1 MSCSTR
7 NTSPPDLC
15 IMTLVISIGFAILL
29 SSKPS
34 SFETQLNWYGIIRK
48 AHVICCINWP
58 NSTYLNYNSYD
69 TLGYDLGR
77 PILKIISCC
86 PLKCRASKTNQT
98 SIIIN
103 VMHHCV
109 AVRGRFC
116 FTPSVIKMIMSSSY
130 NSDVLLTS
138 LIVMYG
144 Y

>member
-7 NTSPPDLC
+7 NTSPCNLC

-34 SFETQLNWYGIIRK
+34 SFETQLKWYGILRK

-58 NSTYLNYNSYD
+58 NSTYLKHNSYD

-77 PILKIISCC
+77 PILKIIFCC
-86 PLKCRASKTNQT
+86 PFKVSCIKNKPDFQYQCDASN
-98 SIIIN
+98 
-103 VMHHCV
+103 CA

-138 LIVMYG
+138 LIVMYC